1 MIRPEKHWYPAH
13 YQSHKQTNNKGGRLR
28 NYWKNLRSFYNNSLL
43 LLLAYVLKYLT
54 FCAWSKVCNFWML
67 QYLKYQQRMM
77 NRINQRQ
84 IILSKTYDM
93 VTDQDKNLWTPMGIY
108 VRPL

>member
-43 LLLAYVLKYLT
+43 LLLALRFKILDFLCLEQSVQFLD
-54 FCAWSKVCNFWML
+54 AAISKVPA
-67 QYLKYQQRMM
+67 
-77 NRINQRQ
+77 
-84 IILSKTYDM
+84 
-93 VTDQDKNLWTPMGIY
+93 KNDE
-108 VRPL
+108 

>member
-1 MIRPEKHWYPAH
+1 
-13 YQSHKQTNNKGGRLR
+13 
-28 NYWKNLRSFYNNSLL
+28 
-43 LLLAYVLKYLT
+43 
-54 FCAWSKVCNFWML
+54 
-67 QYLKYQQRMM
+67 M